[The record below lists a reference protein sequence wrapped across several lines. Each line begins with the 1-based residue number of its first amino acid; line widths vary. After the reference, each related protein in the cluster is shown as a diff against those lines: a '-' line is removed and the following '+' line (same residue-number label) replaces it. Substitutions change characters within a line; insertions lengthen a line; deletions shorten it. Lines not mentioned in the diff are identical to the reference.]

1 MKDRTNPL
9 LIIDLGAPCN
19 ADPALGT
26 MENVK
31 LVCIDDLRTTANERL
46 GNRMDELRA
55 IEKIIRQQVNEFIR
69 WYRFKTRCECL

>member
-1 MKDRTNPL
+1 
-9 LIIDLGAPCN
+9 
-19 ADPALGT
+19 

-46 GNRMDELRA
+46 GNRMDELNA